1 MLDFEG
7 NMAESRRVLRHVMQ
21 PEPVELDDPNYEL
34 SAVSCDKWNEWI
46 DQNVDEAF
54 EADDSTE
61 DCLDQDVADL
71 ARALN
76 LRGEISK
83 ISSSL
88 GSTTMTDTTSDDLF
102 ELNNPFLSTLDEME
116 IDFSKD
122 IKGAKVSAAHAEKPK
137 GISSE
142 TLSKLWNIR
151 EDLAQGAID
160 STTQLNRQ
168 SADNTLSRNF
178 STNDRMLRYQR
189 INSTF
194 YTDTM
199 FATSKAKST
208 RGNKCCQAFI
218 SDKGFMAVY
227 PMKTPSQFEE
237 ALHLFCKE
245 IGVPVTLVADP
256 HPSQTKGSV
265 RRFCD
270 QVGTTLRLLEKSTQW
285 ANRAELYI
293 GLLKE
298 AVRKDM
304 RASNAPMVLWDYCIQ
319 RRAKIHN
326 VTPRNLFQN
335 DGLAPFTATFGVQ
348 DDISNIC
355 NFGWCEWVY
364 YRDHGIFPINKEKL
378 GKVLGP
384 LKNEGNEMAQ
394 AILTHNGKIIPHRTI
409 HHLKT
414 STLKKKRELFDE
426 EIRKKLGDATIFPS
440 KPLATDFVP
449 YSNNETDPTEIILV
463 EDQDPLDSK
472 GSPMFESPI
481 TDYLIH
487 SEIYLPQGEKMRAA
501 KVLRRSRNE
510 DGEIVDT
517 HNEKPLLMNTLVCDV
532 EFPDGEVREYSA
544 NILAEN
550 MYAQVDADG
559 HTHTMLDSII
569 DYSKNGYVVS
579 KEDGYVITKRGRRH
593 RRMTTAGL
601 MVLNVLW
608 KDGSEQWIPLAV
620 MKESHPLETA
630 DFAVS
635 RNTNDEPTFA
645 WWTPFIEVIS
655 VWRSLRWY
663 L

>member
-1 MLDFEG
+1 MLDYEG
-7 NMAESRRVLRHVMQ
+7 NMAESRRVLRNVMQ
-21 PEPVELDDPNYEL
+21 REPVEDNDPNYEL
-34 SAVSCDKWNEWI
+34 SAVSGEKWDDWI
-46 DQNVDEAF
+46 DQNADEAF
-54 EADDSTE
+54 EADDPTFE
-61 DCLDQDVADL
+61 GCLDQDVANL
-71 ARALN
+71 ARAMN

-83 ISSSL
+83 ISGSL
-88 GSTTMTDTTSDDLF
+88 GSTTMSTTASDDLF
-102 ELNNPFLSTLDEME
+102 ELDNPFLSTLDEME
-116 IDFSKD
+116 MDFSKD
-122 IKGAKVSAAHAEKPK
+122 IKGTVSAAHAEKPK

-160 STTQLNRQ
+160 ATTQLNRQ
-168 SADNTLSRNF
+168 SADNSLSRNF
-178 STNDRMLRYQR
+178 STNDRMLRYRR

-208 RGNKCCQAFI
+208 RGNKCCQVFV
-218 SDKGFMAVY
+218 SDKGFVAVY

-245 IGVPVTLVADP
+245 IGVPVNLVADP
-256 HPSQTKGSV
+256 HPSQTKGTV

-394 AILTHNGKIIPHRTI
+394 AVLTHNGKIIPRRTI
-409 HHLKT
+409 RHLKT
-414 STLKKKRELFDE
+414 SEIHNPIEKTKRDHFDE
-426 EIRKKLGDATIFPS
+426 EIRKKLGNATIFPP
-440 KPLATDFVP
+440 KPLATDFVS
-449 YSNNETDPTEIILV
+449 YSDSETDPTEII
-463 EDQDPLDSK
+463 EDQDPLDDTGLPNLNHPSL
-472 GSPMFESPI
+472 I
-481 TDYLIH
+481 T
-487 SEIYLPQGEKMRAA
+487 
-501 KVLRRSRNE
+501 
-510 DGEIVDT
+510 
-517 HNEKPLLMNTLVCDV
+517 
-532 EFPDGEVREYSA
+532 
-544 NILAEN
+544 
-550 MYAQVDADG
+550 
-559 HTHTMLDSII
+559 
-569 DYSKNGYVVS
+569 
-579 KEDGYVITKRGRRH
+579 
-593 RRMTTAGL
+593 
-601 MVLNVLW
+601 
-608 KDGSEQWIPLAV
+608 
-620 MKESHPLETA
+620 
-630 DFAVS
+630 
-635 RNTNDEPTFA
+635 
-645 WWTPFIEVIS
+645 
-655 VWRSLRWY
+655 
-663 L
+663 